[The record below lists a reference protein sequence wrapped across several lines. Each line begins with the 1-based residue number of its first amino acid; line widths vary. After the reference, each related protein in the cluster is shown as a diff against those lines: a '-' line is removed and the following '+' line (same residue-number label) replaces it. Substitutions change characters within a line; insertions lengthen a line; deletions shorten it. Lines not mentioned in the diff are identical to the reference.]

1 MSIKDDLK
9 SKSTSTLN
17 LYQKIRK
24 WIQPYWNPK
33 PKKKKKPRTKS
44 FSTRGKETDLIFVES
59 KRPLT
64 RAFEFEK
71 QPKFDECWTYHNSHL
86 HQIWCHLVPGTGF
99 RYTSEQRSNEERRLT
114 NLCIRPVLKVKG
126 AVHRTHMLPFG
137 YHGLENDERLV
148 IGWSGE
154 ANIGPFNEFE
164 QKIKKLKEP
173 IYWMCSVERMKYGA
187 RWRYIIFNEQMKM
200 IDSLEHIMKTEF
212 VWDDYRTIKR
222 RKRKDN

>member
-9 SKSTSTLN
+9 SKSTNTLN

-86 HQIWCHLVPGTGF
+86 HQIWCHLAPGTGF

>member
-9 SKSTSTLN
+9 SKSEKTLN
-17 LYQKIRK
+17 FYQRIRK

-86 HQIWCHLVPGTGF
+86 HQIWCHLAPGAGF

-164 QKIKKLKEP
+164 QRMKKLKEP

-187 RWRYIIFNEQMKM
+187 RWRYIIFNEQMKV

-212 VWDDYRTIKR
+212 VWDDYRTIKH
-222 RKRKDN
+222 RKRKDS

>member
-9 SKSTSTLN
+9 SKSKSTLN
-17 LYQKIRK
+17 LYQRIRK

-86 HQIWCHLVPGTGF
+86 HQIWCHLASGTGF

-114 NLCIRPVLKVKG
+114 NLCIRPVLKIKG

-154 ANIGPFNEFE
+154 ANVGPFNEFE
-164 QKIKKLKEP
+164 QRMKKLKEP

-212 VWDDYRTIKR
+212 VWDDYRTIKH
-222 RKRKDN
+222 RKRKDA

>member
-9 SKSTSTLN
+9 SKPKNQLN
-17 LYQKIRK
+17 LYQRIRK

-33 PKKKKKPRTKS
+33 PKKKKEPKDKS
-44 FSTRGKETDLIFVES
+44 FSTRGKETELIFVES

-71 QPKFDECWTYHNSHL
+71 QPKIDECWTYHNSHL
-86 HQIWCHLVPGTGF
+86 HQIWCHLAPGTGF
-99 RYTSEQRSNEERRLT
+99 RYTTDQRSNEERRLT

-126 AVHRTHMLPFG
+126 SIHRTHMLPFG

-212 VWDDYRTIKR
+212 VWDDYRTINH
-222 RKRKDN
+222 RKKKGS

>member
-9 SKSTSTLN
+9 SKPKTQLN
-17 LYQKIRK
+17 LYQRIRK

-33 PKKKKKPRTKS
+33 PKKKKKPRDKS
-44 FSTRGKETDLIFVES
+44 FSTRGKETELIFVES

-71 QPKFDECWTYHNSHL
+71 QPKIDECWTYHNSHL
-86 HQIWCHLVPGTGF
+86 HQIWCHLAPGTGF
-99 RYTSEQRSNEERRLT
+99 RYTTDQRSNEERRLT

-126 AVHRTHMLPFG
+126 SIHRTHMLPFG

-212 VWDDYRTIKR
+212 VWDDYRMINH
-222 RKRKDN
+222 RKTKGS

>member
-9 SKSTSTLN
+9 SKPKNQLN
-17 LYQKIRK
+17 LYQRIRK

-33 PKKKKKPRTKS
+33 PKKKKKPRDKS
-44 FSTRGKETDLIFVES
+44 FSTRGKETELIFVES
-59 KRPLT
+59 NRPLT

-71 QPKFDECWTYHNSHL
+71 QPKIDECWTYHNSHL
-86 HQIWCHLVPGTGF
+86 HQIWCHLAPGTGF
-99 RYTSEQRSNEERRLT
+99 RYTTDQRSNEERRLT

-126 AVHRTHMLPFG
+126 SIHRTHMLPFG

-187 RWRYIIFNEQMKM
+187 RWRYIIFNEQMQM

-212 VWDDYRTIKR
+212 VWDDYRTINH
-222 RKRKDN
+222 RKKKGS

>member
-9 SKSTSTLN
+9 SKPKNQLN
-17 LYQKIRK
+17 LYQRIRK

-33 PKKKKKPRTKS
+33 PKKKKKPRDKS
-44 FSTRGKETDLIFVES
+44 FSTRGKETELIFVES

-71 QPKFDECWTYHNSHL
+71 QPKIDECWTYHNSHL
-86 HQIWCHLVPGTGF
+86 HQIWCHLAPGTGF
-99 RYTSEQRSNEERRLT
+99 RYTTDQRSNEERRLT

-126 AVHRTHMLPFG
+126 SIHRTHMLPFG

-154 ANIGPFNEFE
+154 ANVGPFNEFE

-200 IDSLEHIMKTEF
+200 VDSLEHIMKTEF
-212 VWDDYRTIKR
+212 VWDDYRTINH
-222 RKRKDN
+222 RKTKGS

>member
-9 SKSTSTLN
+9 SKPKTQLN
-17 LYQKIRK
+17 LYQRIRK

-33 PKKKKKPRTKS
+33 PKKKKKPRDKS
-44 FSTRGKETDLIFVES
+44 FSTRGKETELIFVES

-71 QPKFDECWTYHNSHL
+71 QPKIDECWTYHNSHL
-86 HQIWCHLVPGTGF
+86 HQIWCHLAPETGF
-99 RYTSEQRSNEERRLT
+99 RYTSDQRSNEERRLT

-126 AVHRTHMLPFG
+126 SIHRTHMLPFG

-154 ANIGPFNEFE
+154 ANVGPFNEFE

-212 VWDDYRTIKR
+212 VWDDYRTINH
-222 RKRKDN
+222 RKTKGS

>member
-9 SKSTSTLN
+9 SKPKNQLN
-17 LYQKIRK
+17 LYQRIRK

-33 PKKKKKPRTKS
+33 PKKKKKPRDKS
-44 FSTRGKETDLIFVES
+44 FSTRGKETELIFVES

-71 QPKFDECWTYHNSHL
+71 QPKIDECWTYHNSHL
-86 HQIWCHLVPGTGF
+86 HQIWCHLAPGTGF
-99 RYTSEQRSNEERRLT
+99 RYTTDQRSNEERRLT

-126 AVHRTHMLPFG
+126 SIHRTHMLPFG

-212 VWDDYRTIKR
+212 VWDDYRTINH
-222 RKRKDN
+222 RKTKGS

>member
-1 MSIKDDLK
+1 MRIKDDLK
-9 SKSTSTLN
+9 SKPKTQLN
-17 LYQKIRK
+17 LYQRIRK

-33 PKKKKKPRTKS
+33 PKKKKKPRDKS
-44 FSTRGKETDLIFVES
+44 FSTRGKETELIFVES

-71 QPKFDECWTYHNSHL
+71 QPKIDECWTYHNSHL
-86 HQIWCHLVPGTGF
+86 HQIWCHLAPGTGF
-99 RYTSEQRSNEERRLT
+99 RYTTDQRSNEERRLT

-126 AVHRTHMLPFG
+126 SIHRTHMLPFG

-212 VWDDYRTIKR
+212 VWDDYRTINH
-222 RKRKDN
+222 RKKKDS

>member
-9 SKSTSTLN
+9 SKQKSSLN
-17 LYQKIRK
+17 LYQRIRK

-33 PKKKKKPRTKS
+33 PKKKKKPREKS
-44 FSTRGKETDLIFVES
+44 FSTRGKETALIFVES

-71 QPKFDECWTYHNSHL
+71 QPKIDECWTYHNSHL
-86 HQIWCHLVPGTGF
+86 HQIWCHLAPGTGF
-99 RYTSEQRSNEERRLT
+99 RYTSDQRSNEERRLT
-114 NLCIRPVLKVKG
+114 NLCIRPDLKVKG
-126 AVHRTHMLPFG
+126 SVHRTHMLPFG

-154 ANIGPFNEFE
+154 ANVGPFNEFE
-164 QKIKKLKEP
+164 QRMKKLKEP
-173 IYWMCSVERMKYGA
+173 IYWMCSVERMKHGA

-212 VWDDYRTIKR
+212 VWDDYRTIKH
-222 RKRKDN
+222 RKRKDS

>member
-9 SKSTSTLN
+9 SKPKNQLN
-17 LYQKIRK
+17 LYQRIRK

-33 PKKKKKPRTKS
+33 PKKKKKPRDKS
-44 FSTRGKETDLIFVES
+44 FSTRGKETELIFVES

-71 QPKFDECWTYHNSHL
+71 QPKIDECWTYHNSHL
-86 HQIWCHLVPGTGF
+86 HQIWCHLAPGTGF
-99 RYTSEQRSNEERRLT
+99 RYTTDQRSNEERRLT

-126 AVHRTHMLPFG
+126 SIHRTHMLPFG

-212 VWDDYRTIKR
+212 VWDDYRTINH
-222 RKRKDN
+222 RKKKGS

>member
-86 HQIWCHLVPGTGF
+86 HQIWCHLAPGTGF

-173 IYWMCSVERMKYGA
+173 IYWMCSVERMKCGA

-212 VWDDYRTIKR
+212 VWDDYRTINH

>member
-9 SKSTSTLN
+9 SKPKNQLN
-17 LYQKIRK
+17 LYQRIRK

-33 PKKKKKPRTKS
+33 PKKKKKPRDKS
-44 FSTRGKETDLIFVES
+44 FSTRGKETELIFVES

-71 QPKFDECWTYHNSHL
+71 QPKIEECWTYHNSHL
-86 HQIWCHLVPGTGF
+86 HQIWCHLAPGTGF
-99 RYTSEQRSNEERRLT
+99 RYTTDQRSNEERRLT

-126 AVHRTHMLPFG
+126 SIHRTHMLPFG

-212 VWDDYRTIKR
+212 VWDDYRTINH
-222 RKRKDN
+222 RKKKGS